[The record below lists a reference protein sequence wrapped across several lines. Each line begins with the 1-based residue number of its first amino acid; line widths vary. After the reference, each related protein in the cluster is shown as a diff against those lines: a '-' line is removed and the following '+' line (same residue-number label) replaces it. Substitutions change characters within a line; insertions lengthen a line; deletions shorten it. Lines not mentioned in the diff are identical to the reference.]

1 MTIGELESIDPR
13 TSLPFG
19 TVPDVDEA
27 GVAAAV
33 AKAAAAFESWGS
45 LPFRDRARHLL
56 NVRDVLVDQADDIV
70 RTITGETGKLDSEA
84 WMTEIVVTCELIGYY
99 ARHGGKALAPRRVPT
114 GMLAHK
120 RAKVR
125 YEPLGVVGVISPWNY
140 PFTLAMSPVLTAL
153 FAGNTVVLKPSEL
166 TPFVGL
172 AAGRVFAEAGAY
184 PDIVQVVTGGPATGE
199 ALVRS
204 GVAKIAFTGSV
215 ETGKRVMRA
224 AADSLTP
231 VLLELGGK
239 DPMIVC
245 DDADLDRAA
254 DGAVWGAFSNAGQTC
269 MAVERVYVMDEVHD
283 AFVDKVVHRTRRIRQ
298 GQGRGNDIGSMT
310 SPAQVELVEKHLAD
324 AVSRGATVL
333 TGGSR
338 VEGNGLFFEPTVLV
352 DVDHDMDVMRD
363 ETFGPL
369 LPIMRARDEADA
381 LRLANDSR
389 YGLNASVWTRDRD
402 RADRLASSVKAGN
415 VCANDCMVNY
425 AIPSLPFGGLKQSG
439 VGRAHGP
446 EGLWEFSNV
455 KAVVVDRFG
464 VREAQWFPV
473 PGWLTPVVRRF
484 VRVRYRSRG
493 AGLARLLGGVGALGG
508 RRRSADG
515 DKAHG

>member
-1 MTIGELESIDPR
+1 MTIGELASVDPR
-13 TSLPFG
+13 TSQTIG
-19 TVPDVDEA
+19 TVPDVDAA

-33 AKAAAAFESWGS
+33 SRASAAFEEWGALS
-45 LPFRDRARHLL
+45 FRERARHLL
-56 NVRDVLVDQADDIV
+56 RVRDVLAEQADDIV
-70 RTITGETGKLDSEA
+70 ATITAETGKLESEA
-84 WMTEIVVTCELIGYY
+84 WTTEIVVTCELIGYY
-99 ARHGGKALAPRRVPT
+99 ARHGAKALAPRRVPT
-114 GMLAHK
+114 GMLWHK
-120 RAKVR
+120 RAEVR

-166 TPFVGL
+166 TPLVGL
-172 AAGRVFAEAGAY
+172 AAGRLFADAGRG
-184 PDIVQVVTGGPATGE
+184 DIVQVVTGGPATGE

-224 AADSLTP
+224 AADTLTP

-245 DDADLDRAA
+245 ADADLDRAA

-269 MAVERVYVMDEVHD
+269 MAVERVYVVAEAYD
-283 AFVDKVVHRTRRIRQ
+283 AFVDKVVERTRRIRQ

-310 SPAQVELVEKHLAD
+310 SERQVEIVEQHLAD
-324 AVSRGATVL
+324 AAGRGAKVL
-333 TGGSR
+333 TGGR
-338 VEGNGLFFEPTVLV
+338 RAPGEAGLFFEPTVVV
-352 DVDHDMDVMRD
+352 DVDHDMDLMRD
-363 ETFGPL
+363 ETFGPV
-369 LPIMRARDEADA
+369 LPVMRVADEAEA

-389 YGLNASVWTRDRD
+389 YGLNSSVWTKDRVK
-402 RADRLASSVKAGN
+402 ADRLIDGVKAGN

-425 AIPSLPFGGLKQSG
+425 AIPSLPFGGVKQSG
-439 VGRAHGP
+439 VGRGHGS

-464 VREAQWFPV
+464 IREPQWFPV
-473 PGWLTPVVRRF
+473 PRWLAPVVRRF
-484 VRVRYRSRG
+484 VGLRYRRRLRG
-493 AGLARLLGGVGALGG
+493 RG
-508 RRRSADG
+508 
-515 DKAHG
+515 